1 MCEDSMLKQYTANP
15 AKKVGAGV
23 YAAALLGLALLSG
36 CAATTSTTAS
46 RPGDPPERGW
56 VARSLF
62 QEPLYAPFKAGYDSA
77 RVQSEFIPLIRSSSA
92 GVTFTIFFGP
102 WCSDSKREIPR
113 FLKVADEAGM
123 ADSTI
128 RFYALDRTKTS
139 SDGLAEKFKIE
150 KVPTFIV
157 MKNGEEVGRIVESPN
172 LSMEADLLTILAK
185 AR

>member
-1 MCEDSMLKQYTANP
+1 MLAQYTANTL
-15 AKKVGAGV
+15 KREGVGLW
-23 YAAALLGLALLSG
+23 AAALLVLALLSG
-36 CAATTSTTAS
+36 CAAAPSTTAS

-56 VARSLF
+56 VVRALF
-62 QEPLYAPFKAGYDSA
+62 EEPLYAPFKAVYDSS

-92 GVTFTIFFGP
+92 GISVTIFFGP
-102 WCSDSKREIPR
+102 WCSDSKKEVPL
-113 FLKVADEAGM
+113 FLKVADAAGM

-128 RFYALDRTKTS
+128 RFYALDRTKKS
-139 SDGLAEKFKIE
+139 PDGLAEKLRIE

-172 LSMEADLLTILAK
+172 TSMEADLLTILAK